1 MDKNKK
7 IGFAVIGYGG
17 MGSWHAS
24 TCADDFKDTAELIG
38 IYDIK
43 PERRAAA
50 EAEGIHA
57 FSSREELLA
66 DDRIDLVTVATPNDV
81 HKEIAIAPWRRARML
96 SPRSPWR

>member
-43 PERRAAA
+43 PERRAAMA
-50 EAEGIHA
+50 ISLCTSLGVATVTRSILSSA
-57 FSSREELLA
+57 SSSSREEKA
-66 DDRIDLVTVATPNDV
+66 
-81 HKEIAIAPWRRARML
+81 
-96 SPRSPWR
+96 

>member
-57 FSSREELLA
+57 FSSRE
-66 DDRIDLVTVATPNDV
+66 DC
-81 HKEIAIAPWRRARML
+81 
-96 SPRSPWR
+96 SPTRESTSSPLQRPTMYIKK

>member
-57 FSSREELLA
+57 FSSRAELLA
-66 DDRIDLVTVATPNDV
+66 DDSHGGGQECYLR
-81 HKEIAIAPWRRARML
+81 EARGAE
-96 SPRSPWR
+96 PRGA